1 MNMYQVFKCMLNIL
15 YICTKYKP
23 LDFCM
28 GIFILSTSIIAQR
41 RDCDFGSCTA
51 LATVKI
57 YANKLLVKCLLLII
71 LLLSRQMCVQ
81 YLIEIKDLLCP
92 SWQQRNYLFFHLQGL
107 QRSKFVVQEEH
118 IQSRLWHF
126 ARKNL
131 SIFVIQV
138 LQTSHS
144 IKKMKNFVVF
154 SSYKVEQ
161 WLVESWIFSPVHFP
175 FQAGEQTARKILIS

>member
-57 YANKLLVKCLLLII
+57 YANKLLVKCLLLIL

-144 IKKMKNFVVF
+144 IKKMKNFVVSHHTKQSNGW
-154 SSYKVEQ
+154 SSHGFFLLY
-161 WLVESWIFSPVHFP
+161 IFP
-175 FQAGEQTARKILIS
+175 FKLVNKLPERF